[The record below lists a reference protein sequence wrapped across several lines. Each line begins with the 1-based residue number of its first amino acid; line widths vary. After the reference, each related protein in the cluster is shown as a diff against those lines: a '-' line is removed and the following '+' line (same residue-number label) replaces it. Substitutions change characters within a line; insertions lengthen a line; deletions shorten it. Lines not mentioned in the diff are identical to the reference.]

1 METSKKITKNK
12 IPKRTKNQNAALHL
26 YFTHIAEALNNE
38 GFDVRVVLQVISEK
52 GIDMMWSPTL
62 VKELLWRRIQKKYL
76 DKQSTT
82 ELDSLGDITQI
93 YDIMNKF
100 LAENF
105 YISEEFPSLE
115 SLENEHTSHQIRP
128 HPI

>member
-26 YFTHIAEALNNE
+26 YFTHIAEALNSE
-38 GFDVRVVLQVISEK
+38 GYDVRVVLQVISEK

-76 DKQSTT
+76 GKKSTT

-105 YISEEFPSLE
+105 YISEEFPSIE
-115 SLENEHTSHQIRP
+115 SLNEH
-128 HPI
+128 

>member
-1 METSKKITKNK
+1 METSKKITKNR

-26 YFTHIAEALNNE
+26 YFTQIAEALNNE
-38 GFDVRVVLQVISEK
+38 GLNVRVVLQVIEEK
-52 GIDMMWSPTL
+52 GVDMMWSKEL

-82 ELDSLGDITQI
+82 ELDSIGDITQI
-93 YDIMNKF
+93 YDILNKF

-115 SLENEHTSHQIRP
+115 SLENDKPNTSR
-128 HPI
+128 

>member
-26 YFTHIAEALNNE
+26 YFTQIAEALNNE
-38 GFDVRVVLQVISEK
+38 GLNVRVVLQVIEEK
-52 GIDMMWSPTL
+52 GVDMMWSPTL

-76 DKQSTT
+76 GKQSTT
-82 ELDSLGDITQI
+82 ELNSTGDITQI
-93 YDIMNKF
+93 YDILNKF

-115 SLENEHTSHQIRP
+115 SLENDKTNTSR
-128 HPI
+128 